1 MREMFS
7 QMLTR
12 SATLVS
18 PRTCC
23 QHSVRA
29 AHYDLGVVGGG
40 IVGLATAQEISWRH
54 PDLKVVVL
62 EKEKELAT
70 HQTGHLLHSLT
81 EC

>member
-12 SATLVS
+12 SALLVS
-18 PRTCC
+18 PRSCC
-23 QHSVRA
+23 QHSARGV
-29 AHYDLGVVGGG
+29 HYDLGVVGGG

-54 PDLKVVVL
+54 PHLKVVVL
-62 EKEKELAT
+62 EKEQELAT
-70 HQTGHLLHSLT
+70 HQTGHLPCVT